1 MTAPLKV
8 AVNKPVLLPADSQ
21 LKGIVQMSEEY
32 LKT

>member
-8 AVNKPVLLPADSQ
+8 AANKPVLLPADSQ
-21 LKGIVQMSEEY
+21 VEGNVQMSEEY